1 MTSELAYG
9 FSLLDLENLCSH
21 VSMVVNC
28 YHSQDIS
35 SCHLLHLPLK
45 PCQDGPLTSRASLG
59 SKNMSGHKSVLLSK
73 SMCRLLI
80 AACWK
85 EDTHERPTFPV
96 ILQTLD
102 DVARSKFHQMDD
114 DNFYDLQDDWKAE
127 IDETL
132 HEIREREKVKQDT
145 N

>member
-1 MTSELAYG
+1 
-9 FSLLDLENLCSH
+9 
-21 VSMVVNC
+21 
-28 YHSQDIS
+28 
-35 SCHLLHLPLK
+35 
-45 PCQDGPLTSRASLG
+45 
-59 SKNMSGHKSVLLSK
+59 
-73 SMCRLLI
+73 MCRLLI

-132 HEIREREKVKQDT
+132 HEIREREKVKYEYGAEFLALKHESRILGHSYLGAIHI
-145 N
+145 